1 VAGISVVGQDY
12 YGVFPLRGKLLNV
25 REATTHQQMENKDKI
40 LGLQED
46 KIYDSIKSLRYGHL
60 MIMTDQVSLVAWTI
74 QGLGTST
81 SKEGKEYFIDLDK
94 HKKDFVWVDEK
105 DGDAIELAFS
115 RKKIEARKNWLR
127 QFELI
132 EWERRAKVLINEI
145 ISRYENYWQR
155 NSLYAAADP
164 NLLSHGDATN
174 QEERILKNLD
184 SAAED
189 LISSGVI
196 SGVGERGTA
205 TVEEAVGEES
215 RGVELDKEKEGFEN

>member
-40 LGLQED
+40 LCLQED
-46 KIYDSIKSLRYGHL
+46 KIYDNIKSLRYGHL
-60 MIMTDQVSLVAWTI
+60 MIMTD

-94 HKKDFVWVDEK
+94 HKKYFVWVDEK

-127 QFELI
+127 QFEVV
-132 EWERRAKVLINEI
+132 R
-145 ISRYENYWQR
+145 
-155 NSLYAAADP
+155 P
-164 NLLSHGDATN
+164 
-174 QEERILKNLD
+174 
-184 SAAED
+184 
-189 LISSGVI
+189 
-196 SGVGERGTA
+196 GEQ
-205 TVEEAVGEES
+205 
-215 RGVELDKEKEGFEN
+215 

>member
-60 MIMTDQVSLVAWTI
+60 MIMTDQ
-74 QGLGTST
+74 GLGTST

-94 HKKDFVWVDEK
+94 HQKYFVWVDEK

-127 QFELI
+127 QFEVVRL
-132 EWERRAKVLINEI
+132 
-145 ISRYENYWQR
+145 
-155 NSLYAAADP
+155 
-164 NLLSHGDATN
+164 
-174 QEERILKNLD
+174 
-184 SAAED
+184 
-189 LISSGVI
+189 
-196 SGVGERGTA
+196 GEQ
-205 TVEEAVGEES
+205 
-215 RGVELDKEKEGFEN
+215 

>member
-46 KIYDSIKSLRYGHL
+46 KIYDNIKSLRYGHL
-60 MIMTDQVSLVAWTI
+60 MIMTD

-127 QFELI
+127 QFEVV
-132 EWERRAKVLINEI
+132 R
-145 ISRYENYWQR
+145 
-155 NSLYAAADP
+155 P
-164 NLLSHGDATN
+164 
-174 QEERILKNLD
+174 
-184 SAAED
+184 
-189 LISSGVI
+189 
-196 SGVGERGTA
+196 GEQ
-205 TVEEAVGEES
+205 
-215 RGVELDKEKEGFEN
+215 

>member
-94 HKKDFVWVDEK
+94 HKKYFVWVDEK
-105 DGDAIELAFS
+105 DGDVIELAFS

-127 QFELI
+127 QFEVVRLGEQ
-132 EWERRAKVLINEI
+132 EWERTAKVLIKEI

-155 NSLYAAADP
+155 NSLYATTD
-164 NLLSHGDATN
+164 
-174 QEERILKNLD
+174 I
-184 SAAED
+184 
-189 LISSGVI
+189 ISSGVI

-205 TVEEAVGEES
+205 TLEEVVREES
-215 RGVELDKEKEGFEN
+215 RGVELDKENEGFEN